1 MRSLRHRNAE
11 GAWLVLAAVADGT
24 TFRTAHLPGMHLS
37 PTVTG
42 IAEPATLLMARR
54 CRELRAQGK
63 DVIDLSLGE
72 PDHAPP
78 AFALKAAE
86 EALKG
91 NWHKYPPVNGY
102 QDVRE
107 AIARKFKRDNGLDYT
122 ADQIVVSTG
131 AKQVIMNV
139 VLSLVS
145 PGDEVVIPA
154 PFWVT
159 YAEQVKLAGGKP
171 VIVTSSLEE
180 DWKAPIERIAAAIT
194 PRTRLLMFS
203 SPCNPSGSVL
213 TAAELAALAEV
224 VARHPELYV
233 ISDEIYEHIV
243 FDGTHR
249 SFAALPG
256 MYERT
261 ITVNGLSKAFALT
274 GWRVGYIGAP
284 QWIAKACNTIQG
296 QFTSGTN
303 SIAQR
308 VALACMEADPVLLAS
323 MRDDFRRRRDLVL
336 SAMEQVP
343 GWRCN
348 VPQGAFY
355 VLPDV
360 RASING
366 RTIKNSVDLS
376 LHLLDAAG
384 VSLVEGDSFG
394 AAGTVRISY
403 ATSDANLT
411 EAMARIARAVS
422 ALT

>member
-1 MRSLRHRNAE
+1 
-11 GAWLVLAAVADGT
+11 
-24 TFRTAHLPGMHLS
+24 
-37 PTVTG
+37 
-42 IAEPATLLMARR
+42 MARR
-54 CRELRAQGK
+54 CRELKAQGK

-78 AFALKAAE
+78 AFAIKAAE
-86 EALKG
+86 EALNG

-102 QDVRE
+102 LDVRE
-107 AIARKFKRDNGLDYT
+107 AIARKFKRDNGLDYS

-131 AKQVIMNV
+131 AKQAIMNV
-139 VLSLVS
+139 VLSLIG

-159 YAEQVKLAGGKP
+159 YAEQVKMAGGKP
-171 VIVTSSLEE
+171 VIVHSSLEE
-180 DWKAPIERIAAAIT
+180 DWKAPIDRIAAAIT

-213 TAAELAALAEV
+213 TADELRALADV
-224 VARHPELYV
+224 VAQHPELYV

-284 QWIAKACNTIQG
+284 AWIAKACNTVQG

-308 VALACMEADPVLLAS
+308 VALACMEADPAQLGP
-323 MRDDFRRRRDLVL
+323 MRSDFLRRRDLVL
-336 SAMEQVP
+336 EGLKTIP

-360 RASING
+360 RSSFNG
-366 RTIKNSVDLS
+366 STVRNSVDLS
-376 LHLLDAAG
+376 LYLLDAAG

-394 AAGTVRISY
+394 APGTVRISY

-411 EAMARIARAVS
+411 NAIGRIAKAI
-422 ALT
+422 AGLK

>member
-1 MRSLRHRNAE
+1 
-11 GAWLVLAAVADGT
+11 
-24 TFRTAHLPGMHLS
+24 MHLS
-37 PTVTG
+37 PTVQG

-54 CRELRAQGK
+54 CRELKAQGK

-78 AFALKAAE
+78 AFAIKAAE

-102 QDVRE
+102 LDVRE
-107 AIARKFKRDNGLDYT
+107 AIARKFKRDNGLDYS
-122 ADQIVVSTG
+122 ADRIVVSTG
-131 AKQVIMNV
+131 AKQAIMNV
-139 VLSLVS
+139 VLSLIG

-159 YAEQVKLAGGKP
+159 YAEQVKMAGGKP
-171 VIVTSSLEE
+171 VIVHSSLEE
-180 DWKAPIERIAAAIT
+180 DWKAPIDRIAAAIT

-213 TAAELAALAEV
+213 TADELRALADV
-224 VARHPELYV
+224 LAQHPELYV

-256 MYERT
+256 MFERT

-284 QWIAKACNTIQG
+284 TWIAKACNTVQG

-308 VALACMEADPVLLAS
+308 VALACMEADPAQLGG
-323 MRDDFRRRRDLVL
+323 MRADFLRRRDLVL
-336 SAMEQVP
+336 EGLKTIP

-360 RASING
+360 RSSFNG
-366 RTIKNSVDLS
+366 GTVKNSVDLS
-376 LHLLDAAG
+376 LYLLDVAG

-394 AAGTVRISY
+394 APGTVRISY
-403 ATSDANLT
+403 ATSDANIT
-411 EAMARIARAVS
+411 NAIGRIAKAI
-422 ALT
+422 AELK